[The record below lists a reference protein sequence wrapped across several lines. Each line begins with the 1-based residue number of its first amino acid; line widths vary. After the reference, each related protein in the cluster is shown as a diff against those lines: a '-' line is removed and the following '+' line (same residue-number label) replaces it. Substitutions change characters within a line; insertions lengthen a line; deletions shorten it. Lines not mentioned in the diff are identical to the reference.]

1 MVDKIEALA
10 QLRENLVDDIEAR
23 HINRLNIALENL
35 EKDVVKLVNS
45 LPVSNNKLFE
55 TRLAVEIRPKLKA
68 LIDKHYTLWADGT
81 VREYDSVAKQVIENM
96 KVLPIPDKFK
106 TLTEIDIETI
116 TNLKRLKFN
125 GFLDIATETTNAL
138 ADEIYQSTISGKP
151 FEDVVTTLQHKING
165 VYIKAD
171 VDEINDLVELVA
183 TTTDEAV
190 KQQAINK
197 LHSVYGADRVG
208 NNMRRYAKQ
217 LAHDSLMEFDGQF
230 TKAKATEAGLTNY
243 LYYGDTI
250 GDSRPFCINNRGKI
264 FSEIELRD
272 KWSSEIWKG
281 KSTTDPFTSR
291 GGYNCRH
298 HLQPTDPDWYDNNG
312 NLII

>member
-1 MVDKIEALA
+1 MDKIEELA
-10 QLRENLVDDIEAR
+10 QLRENLVDTIEAR

-45 LPVSNNKLFE
+45 LPLRGNKLFE
-55 TRLAVEIRPKLKA
+55 TRVAIEIRPKLKA
-68 LIDKHYTLWADGT
+68 IIDKHYVLWADNT
-81 VREYDSVAKQVIENM
+81 VREYDQVAKQIVNNM
-96 KVLPIPDKFK
+96 KILPISDNFK
-106 TLTEIDIETI
+106 TLTELDIETI
-116 TNLKRLKFN
+116 TNLKRVKFT

-151 FEDVVTTLQHKING
+151 FEDTVKTLQHRING

-171 VDEINDLVELVA
+171 ADELNDLVELVA
-183 TTTDEAV
+183 TTTDENI
-190 KQQAINK
+190 KLQAINK
-197 LHSVYGADRVG
+197 LHTVYGADRVG

-243 LYYGDTI
+243 LYYGDII
-250 GDSRPFCINNRGKI
+250 GDSRSFCINNRGKI
-264 FSEIELRD
+264 FSEDELRN

>member
-1 MVDKIEALA
+1 MDKIEELA
-10 QLRENLVDDIEAR
+10 QLRENLVDTIEAR
-23 HINRLNIALENL
+23 HINRLNIALVNL
-35 EKDVVKLVNS
+35 ENDVVKLVNS
-45 LPVSNNKLFE
+45 LPLRGNKLFE
-55 TRLAVEIRPKLKA
+55 TRVAIEIRPKLKA
-68 LIDKHYTLWADGT
+68 IIDKHYVLWADNT
-81 VREYDSVAKQVIENM
+81 VREYDQVAKQIVNNM
-96 KVLPIPDKFK
+96 KILPISDNFK
-106 TLTEIDIETI
+106 TLTELDIETI
-116 TNLKRLKFN
+116 TNLKRVKFT

-151 FEDVVTTLQHKING
+151 FVDTVKTLQHRING

-171 VDEINDLVELVA
+171 ADELNDLVELVA
-183 TTTDEAV
+183 TTTDESI
-190 KQQAINK
+190 KLQAINK
-197 LHSVYGADRVG
+197 LHTVYGADRVG

-243 LYYGDTI
+243 LYYGDII

-264 FSEIELRD
+264 FSEDELRN

-298 HLQPTDPDWYDNNG
+298 HLQPTDPSWYDNNG